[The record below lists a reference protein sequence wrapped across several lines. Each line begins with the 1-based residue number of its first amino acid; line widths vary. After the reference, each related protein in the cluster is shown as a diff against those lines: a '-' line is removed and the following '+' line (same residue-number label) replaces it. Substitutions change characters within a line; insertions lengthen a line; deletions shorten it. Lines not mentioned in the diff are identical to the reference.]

1 MDDKKPKIYR
11 MNDFDTVIA
20 YSKKEA
26 VNWYF
31 KEWNSTD
38 SKEEIAI
45 ECEQERK
52 LSKTFWWNCRN
63 PEELW
68 DRAMKLNQGEEIKV
82 STWASDPAYLVSFQ
96 YVIENL
102 LERLDI
108 PGLICTTEY

>member
-1 MDDKKPKIYR
+1 MNKNEPKIYR
-11 MNDFDTVIA
+11 MNDCDTLIA

-26 VNWYF
+26 VDWYF

-38 SKEEIAI
+38 TKEEIAI
-45 ECEQERK
+45 ECERETD
-52 LSKTFWWNCRN
+52 LSKTFWWNCRS
-63 PEELW
+63 PKELW
-68 DRAMKLNQGEEIKV
+68 DRVNKLTEEEEIKV
-82 STWASDPAYLVSFQ
+82 STWAGDPAYLVSFQ